1 LGADGKPEAYRSVL
15 RQSRFGAICGSS
27 YLVKSNL
34 SNEGTKQFRSD
45 RAAAGDQ
52 VKDQDDHSYH
62 QYDVNQIPT
71 DMTDES

>member
-1 LGADGKPEAYRSVL
+1 LARLS
-15 RQSRFGAICGSS
+15 
-27 YLVKSNL
+27 L
-34 SNEGTKQFRSD
+34 SNEGKEQFRSD